1 MGGNR
6 CDPLGQDFKPFTDDV
21 EAILVNE
28 GFDDISVSEESD
40 SDSDDVRSYIS

>member
-1 MGGNR
+1 ME
-6 CDPLGQDFKPFTDDV
+6 KPFPDDV

-40 SDSDDVRSYIS
+40 SDSDSDDD